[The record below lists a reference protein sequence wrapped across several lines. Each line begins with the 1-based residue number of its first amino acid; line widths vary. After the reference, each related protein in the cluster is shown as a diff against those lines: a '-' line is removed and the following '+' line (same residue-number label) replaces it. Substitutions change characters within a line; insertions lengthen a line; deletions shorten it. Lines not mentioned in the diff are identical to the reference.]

1 MLDGASKDLS
11 ALRKAFRNASAISG
25 SESIVP
31 GAFLGAIGEQVRRIG
46 VERQRLRGLDVV
58 GRQSDVAKLAGIHA
72 RQLVQGLAGAVDA
85 DRPEQGL
92 AQGLAN
98 GLQERRKVRGPAV
111 PDPFKSV

>member
-1 MLDGASKDLS
+1 MARSDLS
-11 ALRKAFRNASAISG
+11 VCGKPSATLCNQWNVRV
-25 SESIVP
+25 VP
-31 GAFLGAIGEQVRRIG
+31 GAFPCPIGEQVRRIG

-58 GRQSDVAKLAGIHA
+58 GRQADVAKLAGIHA

-111 PDPFKSV
+111 PNPFKSV